1 MMIKKMQKYNKI
13 KNIDNNLRTY
23 AAIDLGTNSCR
34 LVIATPTPTS
44 FRIIETFSRITRL
57 GEGIINGNCLSKDA
71 IRRTVRALKIC
82 SEVINEY
89 APIYRSRFVATAAC
103 RRADNCKEFMA
114 EVKKQTGLNLE
125 IISSQEEARL
135 AVVGCVPLLNRN
147 LKRVLVFDIGGGS
160 TEISLARVTNTG
172 KTFIEGY
179 VSLPYGV
186 VTVSEAFPNKEMTN
200 LAYNTIVERTHKL
213 LEDFEEKHHIFEAI
227 RDQEIQIIGTSGT
240 VTVLGAIQLN
250 LTRYNR
256 SAVDGISITK
266 QDLDQS
272 ISKIRRMGTEGRK
285 KHPCIGPLKADLTI
299 AGCAIIEGICSF
311 WPVSEI
317 TVADRG
323 IREGMLLDMM
333 HNRDQKTR
341 RHNLYN
347 RRNKRNY
354 EHAKNK
360 SGSH

>member
-1 MMIKKMQKYNKI
+1 MQKYNKLR
-13 KNIDNNLRTY
+13 KPDEGARTY

-44 FRIIETFSRITRL
+44 FRVVETFSRITRL
-57 GEGIINGNCLSKDA
+57 GEGIINGNRLSRDA
-71 IRRTVRALKIC
+71 TRRTIRALKIC
-82 SEVINEY
+82 SEIIGEY

-103 RRADNCKEFMA
+103 RRADNCREFLN
-114 EVKKQTGLNLE
+114 EVKRQTGLNIE
-125 IISSQEEARL
+125 IISSQEESRL

-179 VSLPYGV
+179 ISLPYGV
-186 VTVSEAFPNKEMTN
+186 VTVSEAFPNKDMTN
-200 LAYNTIVERTHKL
+200 LAYNTIIDRTHKL
-213 LEDFEEKHHIFEAI
+213 LEAFEEKHHILEAV
-227 RDQEIQIIGTSGT
+227 RNQEIQVIGTSGT

-250 LTRYNR
+250 LPRYNR
-256 SAVDGISITK
+256 SAVDGISISRE
-266 QDLDQS
+266 DLERS
-272 ISKIRRMGTEGRK
+272 IGKIRRMGAEGRK

-311 WPVSEI
+311 WPVSEV

-323 IREGMLLDMM
+323 IREGILLDMM
-333 HNRDQKTR
+333 HNRQQKNHHR
-341 RHNLYN
+341 IFYN
-347 RRNKRNY
+347 RKNKRNN
-354 EHAKNK
+354 ENDISKR
-360 SGSH
+360 GSY

>member
-1 MMIKKMQKYNKI
+1 MQKYNKLR
-13 KNIDNNLRTY
+13 KTEENVRTY

-34 LVIATPTPTS
+34 LVIATPTPAS
-44 FRIIETFSRITRL
+44 FRIVETFSRITRL
-57 GEGIINGNCLSKDA
+57 GEGIINENRLSKDA

-82 SEVINEY
+82 SEVVSEY

-103 RRADNCKEFMA
+103 RRADNCKEFLN

-125 IISSQEEARL
+125 IISSQEESRL

-147 LKRVLVFDIGGGS
+147 LKRLMVFDIGGGS
-160 TEISLARVTNTG
+160 TEISLARVTSSG

-186 VTVSEAFPNKEMTN
+186 VTVSEAFPNKDMTN
-200 LAYNTIVERTHKL
+200 LAYDTIVERTHKL
-213 LEDFEEKHHIFEAI
+213 LEDFEEKHHIYEAI
-227 RDQEIQIIGTSGT
+227 KNQEIQVIGTSGT

-266 QDLDQS
+266 QDLEHS
-272 ISKIRRMGTEGRK
+272 ITRIRRMGTEGRK

-311 WPVSEI
+311 WPISEI

-333 HNRDQKTR
+333 HNHNTKGR
-341 RHNLYN
+341 RHNFY
-347 RRNKRNY
+347 RRGKRREGREGY
-354 EHAKNK
+354 K